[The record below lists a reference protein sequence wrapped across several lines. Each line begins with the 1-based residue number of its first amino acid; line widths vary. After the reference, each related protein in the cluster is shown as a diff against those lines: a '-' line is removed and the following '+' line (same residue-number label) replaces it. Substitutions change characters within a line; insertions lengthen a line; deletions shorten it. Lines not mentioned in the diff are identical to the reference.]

1 MRRVLQGRELL
12 RRNKAEDGGERGTG
26 KERRKGEKEEDGDGP
41 IPSVTLILDS
51 FVQTLTAS

>member
-1 MRRVLQGRELL
+1 MRRVLQRRELM
-12 RRNKAEDGGERGTG
+12 RRNKAGDGGERGTG
-26 KERRKGEKEEDGDGP
+26 KERRGEKEEDGDGP